1 MNEKIRQAHLDRSA
15 YVYVRQSSMQQV
27 HNHRESRRRQ
37 YDLGEKARG
46 MGFARVVVIDDD
58 QGRSGTGVE
67 ERPGFGRLLAA
78 VCEGVVGAV
87 VALEASRLARNNRDW
102 HHLVHL
108 CTLTDTLLIDDNGVY
123 DPKLANDRVV
133 LGFKGTMSELEID
146 LMRER
151 AQKSRMAMIRRGTVM
166 WEVPVGYVRVDQRI
180 DLTPDLQVQEA
191 IRGVFA
197 KFRELGSARQ
207 VVLWYYQEQIPL
219 PYVVPASSGQV
230 EWSIPST
237 HRVLAVLKNPWYA
250 GTFAYGRSAT
260 RTVVENGR
268 ARRTYQRGLPIDEW
282 EVLIP
287 EHHDAYISWDQ
298 YLENQKTLKTNRGM
312 HGNVNSKGAPREG
325 SALLAG
331 ILRCARCGRMLHVVY
346 SGSNG
351 RVLRYSC
358 KSGSTN
364 HGTDPCISLAGL
376 RLDRAVSA
384 KVLEALQ
391 PVALEASFDAAHELA
406 RRDDEKRKAIELAVE
421 KARYEVSRARR
432 QYDAVDPENRL
443 VAQLLE
449 DRWEKALKELD
460 AIECRLASL
469 ESSEQPLS
477 EQQRAR
483 LLELATDLELL
494 WDDPC
499 ASTSL
504 KQRIIRTIIE
514 EIVVD
519 VQDSPPEAVL
529 HLHWAGGVHTTL
541 RVPKNR
547 KGRTQQCTARDVVEL
562 IRELAKVCRDRQLA
576 QILNRLGYRTGS
588 GNTWKEARVRS
599 HRAYHE
605 IPRFDENNR
614 KSWLTLTDAAREL
627 GVNASVVRRLLAD
640 GVLPGRQVVPQAPW
654 IIDRGA
660 LELPEVRQAIA
671 AVRDDG
677 RRRRKAPRRVPEQLE
692 LPFNEER

>member
-1 MNEKIRQAHLDRSA
+1 MDEKIRQPHLDRSA

-27 HNHRESRRRQ
+27 RNHQESRRRQ
-37 YDLGEKARG
+37 YNLAEKARR
-46 MGFARVVVIDDD
+46 MGFARVVVIDED

-133 LGFKGTMSELEID
+133 LGFKGAMSEFEID
-146 LMRER
+146 LLRER
-151 AQKSRMAMIRRGTVM
+151 AQKCRMEMIRRGIVM
-166 WEVPVGYVRVDQRI
+166 WEVPVGYIRADQRI

-219 PYVVPASSGQV
+219 PYVLPGSSGQV
-230 EWSIPST
+230 AWSIPSSN
-237 HRVLAVLKNPWYA
+237 RILSILKNPWYA
-250 GTFAYGRSAT
+250 GAFAYGRSAT
-260 RTVVENGR
+260 KTVVESGR
-268 ARRTYQRGLPIDEW
+268 ARRTYQRDLPIAEW
-282 EVLIP
+282 EVLIYD
-287 EHHDAYISWDQ
+287 HHDAYISWDQ
-298 YLENQKTLKTNRGM
+298 YLENRKTLEANRGM
-312 HGNVNSKGAPREG
+312 HGNMNSKGAPREG

-331 ILRCARCGRMLHVVY
+331 ILRCARCGRMFHVVY

-358 KSGSTN
+358 KSGSVN
-364 HGTDPCISLAGL
+364 HGTDPCISVAGL

-391 PVALEASFDAAHELA
+391 PVALEASFDAAGELT

-421 KARYEVSRARR
+421 KASYEISLARR

-443 VAQLLE
+443 VAQQLE
-449 DRWEKALKELD
+449 DRWEKALEELNGL
-460 AIECRLASL
+460 ESRLATL
-469 ESSEQPLS
+469 ERSEWPLS
-477 EQQRAR
+477 EEQRVR
-483 LLELATDLELL
+483 LLVLRTDLELL
-494 WDDPC
+494 WNDPC

-529 HLHWAGGVHTTL
+529 HVHWEGGVHTTL
-541 RVPKNR
+541 HVPKNR
-547 KGRTQQCTARDVVEL
+547 KGRTQQCTDRDVVEL
-562 IRELAKVCRDRQLA
+562 IRELAKVCRDRQVA

-599 HRAYHE
+599 HRAYHD
-605 IPRFDENNR
+605 IPRFDEKNR
-614 KSWLTLTDAAREL
+614 EKWFTLTDAAREL
-627 GVNASVVRRLLAD
+627 RVNASVVRRLLSD

-654 IIDRGA
+654 IIDRPA
-660 LELPEVRQAIA
+660 LDLPDVRQAIA
-671 AVRDDG
+671 TVRDDG
-677 RRRRKAPRRVPEQLE
+677 RRRRKAPRRIPGQLE